1 MKVKFVVSCK
11 AKDLRKNLEDAFK
24 NLNKEE

>member
-11 AKDLRKNLEDAFK
+11 AKDLMRYLEESLKKAS
-24 NLNKEE
+24 KEV

>member
-11 AKDLRKNLEDAFK
+11 AKDLRKCIKEAFK
-24 NLNKEE
+24 NLNKGE